1 MFNILIKHYEGQKKK
16 EIVDKLKKMPI
27 ILKLAVEE
35 DKEKKYVMKI
45 SFPFKTKIT
54 VDGDF
59 CRIFRFEDYIKV
71 VLKAGETYI
80 SKNIT
85 DLFKPL

>member
-1 MFNILIKHYEGQKKK
+1 
-16 EIVDKLKKMPI
+16 
-27 ILKLAVEE
+27 
-35 DKEKKYVMKI
+35 MKI
-45 SFPFKTKIT
+45 SFLFKTKIT

-59 CRIFRFEDYIKV
+59 CRIFRFEDYIQV

-85 DLFKPL
+85 DLLKPLSVIEWHCNTVEYSYANHDDHPHIHKQEELLHISFFDNNF

>member
-1 MFNILIKHYEGQKKK
+1 
-16 EIVDKLKKMPI
+16 
-27 ILKLAVEE
+27 
-35 DKEKKYVMKI
+35 MKI

-59 CRIFRFEDYIKV
+59 CRIFRFEDYIQV

-80 SKNIT
+80 KKYHRSFQTVISYCVA
-85 DLFKPL
+85 L